1 MKDKIKSFLYDIY
14 CSHIYHCSDS
24 MLSRVFVENCKK
36 NHINPFQK
44 VEGEEKYIEYI
55 HASYKYHTKKILS
68 YLSSL

>member
-14 CSHIYHCSDS
+14 CSHIYHCSAS

-44 VEGEEKYIEYI
+44 VEGEEKYIEF
-55 HASYKYHTKKILS
+55 
-68 YLSSL
+68 